1 MEEQIFAL
9 VQAARRQEELAVIS
23 KMNQKTERFGI
34 VLKEP
39 QVSTAKC
46 NSIKIK

>member
-23 KMNQKTERFGI
+23 KMNQKTERFSDI
-34 VLKEP
+34 RIKMTLP
-39 QVSTAKC
+39 QKKSATH
-46 NSIKIK
+46 IE